1 MTKQRVIQYR
11 EPHPMQDNKS
21 FDEYLNKLIAG
32 GEHIDS
38 VIVLDLSCQQKPS
51 VYSATI
57 VVSSEE

>member
-21 FDEYLNKLIAG
+21 FDDYLNKLIAG

-38 VIVLDLSCQQKPS
+38 VIVLELSYQEKS
-51 VYSATI
+51 SIRRATI